1 MILLVG
7 KSAAGKDTVAE
18 RLEERGLR
26 SVISHTTRPRRGA
39 DDTRHVFVDDEEADI
54 LIRDAVATTTINGYR
69 YFATRDDMRAADV
82 YVIDPNGIDE
92 LLANLP
98 DMEFRIVYIDA
109 DDEERRRKA
118 IARADDPDEAAKVFD
133 ERDADESPEFDAFRR
148 RITLAVTDGRV
159 EAGFPAN
166 AASFAICRNG
176 YRPEDIDRIAI
187 AATEG

>member
-39 DDTRHVFVDDEEADI
+39 DDVRHVFVGDDEADI

-69 YFATRDDMRAADV
+69 YFATADDMRAADV
-82 YVIDPNGIDE
+82 YVIDPNGVDE

-109 DDEERRRKA
+109 DDAERRRKA
-118 IARADDPDEAAKVFD
+118 ISRADDPEEAERVFD
-133 ERDADESPEFDAFRR
+133 SRDADESPAFDAFRKR
-148 RITLAVTDGRV
+148 LVAASVGGR
-159 EAGFPAN
+159 AAGGFPAN
-166 AASFAICRNG
+166 VTKCIVCRNG
-176 YRPEDIDRIAI
+176 YRAGDIDRIARM
-187 AATEG
+187 AREG

>member
-18 RLEERGLR
+18 RLEERGFH

-39 DDTRHVFVDDEEADI
+39 DDVRHVFVGDDEADV

-69 YFATRDDMRAADV
+69 YFATADDMRAADV
-82 YVIDPNGIDE
+82 YVIDPNGVDE

-109 DDEERRRKA
+109 DDAERRRKA
-118 IARADDPDEAAKVFD
+118 ISRADDPEEAARVFD
-133 ERDADESPEFDAFRR
+133 KRDADESPEFDAFRR
-148 RITLAVTDGRV
+148 RITLAVTDGCE
-159 EAGFPAN
+159 EAGFPKN
-166 AASFAICRNG
+166 VTGFAICRNG